1 MIELLLDNYVLRI
14 WVICVI
20 GFIVLLSGE
29 VYLTSTLISQISA
42 AASSAVVIVVI
53 KTSLRSSPRVLLK
66 LFGYTILLKMSYLIA
81 SPASNIDASSWPGDQ
96 ILFFLL
102 LV

>member
-1 MIELLLDNYVLRI
+1 MVKLLLDNHVPRV
-14 WVICVI
+14 WVIC
-20 GFIVLLSGE
+20 IVSLVTFLSGE